1 MAESIQNN
9 STEYDYSNVEM
20 DSFWLEGVSTENIVE
35 ERCLKVIGVLQ
46 QSVTQGC
53 NFPKEFMFPSEPWN
67 AKEDLLMNI
76 LGAIPNVAIIFILS
90 ILVGISY
97 WIISYAICRLIRVC
111 LKKTYR
117 RQSLKESSQKGEITL
132 ISFQIVEEMSK
143 FSPKTMF
150 LSKLE
155 MKEKKEMLISSNLK
169 LNNNDNST
177 PTLQV

>member
-9 STEYDYSNVEM
+9 STEYDYSNVEV
-20 DSFWLEGVSTENIVE
+20 DSFWLEEVSSEKIVD

-46 QSVTQGC
+46 QSITRGC
-53 NFPKEFMFPSEPWN
+53 NFPDEFAFRSEPWN
-67 AKEDLLMNI
+67 AREDLLQNI
-76 LGAIPNVAIIFILS
+76 FAAIPNVLITLILS

-97 WIISYAICRLIRVC
+97 WIVSYAIYRLIRVC

-117 RQSLKESSQKGEITL
+117 RQALKESSQKSEIAL
-132 ISFQIVEEMSK
+132 ISFQIVEERNN
-143 FSPKTMF
+143 FSPKKMF

-155 MKEKKEMLISSNLK
+155 MKQKKEILSSNLK

-177 PTLQV
+177 PTLQM